1 MSVSRKRALERGQAA
16 IEHPKGVMALTLFRG
31 KSGVTLR
38 YQGKVIA
45 RTSASR
51 AGNQIAPF
59 IALALGLPLPKLG
72 ATATAKVSSGVL
84 YRILSISTLDL
95 RQPEARQ
102 LLDYLLDEAATMRG
116 FKSAPL
122 D

>member
-16 IEHPKGVMALTLFRG
+16 IERPKGEMALTLFHG
-31 KSGVTLR
+31 KTGLTLR

-45 RTSASR
+45 RTSTSHV
-51 AGNQIAPF
+51 GKQIAPF
-59 IALALGLPLPKLG
+59 IALALGLRLPKLG

-84 YRILSISTLDL
+84 YRVLSISTLDL

-102 LLDYLLDEAATMRG
+102 LLDYLLDEAASMRG
-116 FKSAPL
+116 FKSAQL